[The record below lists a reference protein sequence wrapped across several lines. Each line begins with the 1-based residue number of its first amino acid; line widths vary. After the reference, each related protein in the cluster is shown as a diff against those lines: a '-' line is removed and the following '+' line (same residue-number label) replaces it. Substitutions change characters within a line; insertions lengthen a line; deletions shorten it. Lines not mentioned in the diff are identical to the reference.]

1 MLYEKWTPSNHTI
14 FFCVKYSQ
22 HLKSKGWEDNENLF
36 FLCILVIAWTQS
48 PIWSSFFSGAKLHW
62 KGYLLSVFWCSSV
75 RFCGL
80 SGICL
85 MEQKHTQSCPW
96 EMLHNNI
103 HAGSLPALPHVT
115 SCLSLCAPQHFL
127 EHLPV
132 RILSQPSH
140 CLWVL
145 WKVSFSRQV
154 VHKPPHWDYLGRPIV
169 SQS

>member
-22 HLKSKGWEDNENLF
+22 HLKSKGWEDNENPF

-48 PIWSSFFSGAKLHW
+48 PIWSPFFSGAKLHW